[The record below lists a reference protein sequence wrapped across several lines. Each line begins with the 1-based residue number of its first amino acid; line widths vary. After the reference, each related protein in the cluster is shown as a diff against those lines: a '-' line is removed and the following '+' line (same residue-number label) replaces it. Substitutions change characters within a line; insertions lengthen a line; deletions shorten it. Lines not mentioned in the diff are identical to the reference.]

1 MATIEQTEIDEG
13 QWEEVT
19 PADDPHGYWAMEA
32 PYGRFKSGK
41 PRKTPPGGGGGGTTR
56 IPGKSLSSLKEP
68 LADRMVEYLGPP
80 LAILSPLSVA
90 VLDDRAEKTADAL
103 ISIAVRRPRVRKMIE
118 RFIEGSSTFDLGAT
132 VVGLGVAIQVD
143 HGRMEADA
151 NLARYFK
158 IPELYRETYGEDPE
172 THHEEEF
179 SPNGLMGDLA

>member
-1 MATIEQTEIDEG
+1 MATIEQSEIGDAE
-13 QWEEVT
+13 WEEV
-19 PADDPHGYWAMEA
+19 PPPRDDPHGYWAMEA
-32 PYGRFKSGK
+32 PFGRFKSGK
-41 PRKTPPGGGGGGTTR
+41 PRKTPATGGGGGTTR
-56 IPGKSLSSLKEP
+56 IPGRSLSSLKEP

-151 NLARYFK
+151 NLARYFN
-158 IPELYRETYGEDPE
+158 IPTLYEETYGESPPVRE
-172 THHEEEF
+172 AEVI
-179 SPNGLMGDLA
+179 PNGLLGDLA